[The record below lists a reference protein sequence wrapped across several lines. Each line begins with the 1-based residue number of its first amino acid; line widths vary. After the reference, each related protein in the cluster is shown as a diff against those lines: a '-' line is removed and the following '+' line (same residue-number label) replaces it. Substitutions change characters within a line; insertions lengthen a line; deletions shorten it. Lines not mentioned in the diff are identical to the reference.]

1 MQLRR
6 EQQNLQEFQN
16 NYDDIEVALGH
27 SSGPHETGN
36 HFEEL
41 RFMALQTSFCRNLF
55 YRCHRNLYSENKS
68 VSDSLPDY
76 ETACKM
82 LSEDSKNFSSS

>member
-27 SSGPHETGN
+27 SSGPRETGN
-36 HFEEL
+36 HFEETYCL
-41 RFMALQTSFCRNLF
+41 
-55 YRCHRNLYSENKS
+55 
-68 VSDSLPDY
+68 
-76 ETACKM
+76 
-82 LSEDSKNFSSS
+82 